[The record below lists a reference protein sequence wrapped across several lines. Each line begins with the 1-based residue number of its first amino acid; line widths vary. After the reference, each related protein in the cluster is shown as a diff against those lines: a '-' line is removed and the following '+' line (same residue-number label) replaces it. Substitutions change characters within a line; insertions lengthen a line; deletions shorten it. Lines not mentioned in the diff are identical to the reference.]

1 MLLTSKLQQPSD
13 NTPNSSTAPV
23 SKKLLDHLM
32 EIREKTNFLHQD
44 YMQIYQPKNLTATQ
58 DKKKEYIKQHD
69 HNQTN
74 AMKSK
79 PILQHTE
86 TKYEALNFDLSDG
99 EVKSLSFIF
108 KNMSELEQLL
118 FSNNNLTDKK
128 LAVLL
133 DALRQ
138 NPNCEKL
145 NQIVISQNN

>member
-1 MLLTSKLQQPSD
+1 
-13 NTPNSSTAPV
+13 
-23 SKKLLDHLM
+23 M
-32 EIREKTNFLHQD
+32 EIREKTNFVHQD
-44 YMQIYQPKNLTATQ
+44 YMQIYKPKNLPATQ

-86 TKYEALNFDLSDG
+86 TKYEALNFDLTDG

-108 KNMSELEQLL
+108 KTMSELDQLL

-133 DALRQ
+133 DALRH

-145 NQIVISQNN
+145 H